1 MTKEQ
6 VLALKAMTYAYRNYG
21 EKRLCHGEYTI
32 NPFTKDEVSIGFN
45 KAYIICQEMID
56 AESEDKK

>member
-6 VLALKAMTYAYRNYG
+6 IVAVRAMMYAYRNYG

-32 NPFTKDEVSIGFN
+32 NPFTKDEVSISFGE
-45 KAYIICQEMID
+45 AYNICQEMID
-56 AESEDKK
+56 AEMGDR